1 MLKLM
6 SWFER
11 ITLNYL
17 NQKGNQDEAMKAK
30 KADIGW
36 WTLKI
41 DKGAMS
47 QGMEAASR
55 SLKG

>member
-6 SWFER
+6 SWYER

-30 KADIGW
+30 KADIG
-36 WTLKI
+36 
-41 DKGAMS
+41 
-47 QGMEAASR
+47 
-55 SLKG
+55 